1 MFCWQVNRN
10 PVPGC
15 IGVSGFW
22 MCAQDTCFRL
32 LSHGRAKRYMRY
44 SLGLPWSSSSA
55 CCVVML
61 FFSYIY
67 FFESK
72 GHVFELPRLVQ
83 ICRVGFSPARHF
95 VCLRLDLF
103 FDFIVKR
110 ESPAVMCAQVQ
121 MVLRFDSNGL
131 LWFSTRFSPRPK
143 LGFGHISVAW
153 QTSRSRLRFTHTC
166 LGFQK

>member
-1 MFCWQVNRN
+1 MLSF
-10 PVPGC
+10 
-15 IGVSGFW
+15 
-22 MCAQDTCFRL
+22 TFRWSCEALHAL
-32 LSHGRAKRYMRY
+32 LARASMVIVK
-44 SLGLPWSSSSA
+44 
-55 CCVVML
+55 CVLRGDAL
-61 FFSYIY
+61 FLIYI

-131 LWFSTRFSPRPK
+131 L
-143 LGFGHISVAW
+143 
-153 QTSRSRLRFTHTC
+153 
-166 LGFQK
+166 